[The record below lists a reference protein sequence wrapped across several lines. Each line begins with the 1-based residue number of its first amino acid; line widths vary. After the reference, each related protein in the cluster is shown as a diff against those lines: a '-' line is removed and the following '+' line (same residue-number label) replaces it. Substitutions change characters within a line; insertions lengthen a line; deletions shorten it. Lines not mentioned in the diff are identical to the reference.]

1 MACFSMDYEIPR
13 SGIMEVILKNKI
25 IQKGSYGYIK
35 NHKAVA
41 AVRTMI
47 FFWVSIGLY
56 LMGYVTTGS
65 SKNLL
70 TVVAVLGCLPACKSM
85 VNLILF
91 LKARGCSEELRKQV
105 MAYDDKLTVF
115 YDLYFTSYQ
124 KNYPVSHIALK
135 GNVLCGITENANC
148 DCNEAEKHLKQLLVQ
163 EGIKNVTVKIFSQT
177 GKYLD
182 RLSQLMVSGVE
193 EHKKRQE
200 IIDLLFS
207 VSI

>member
-1 MACFSMDYEIPR
+1 
-13 SGIMEVILKNKI
+13 MEVSLKNKI
-25 IQKGSYGYIK
+25 IKKGSYGYIK

-56 LMGYVTTGS
+56 LMGYATTGS

-124 KNYPVSHIALK
+124 KNYPISHMVLK
-135 GNVLCGITENANC
+135 GSMLCGITENPSC
-148 DCNEAEKHLKQLLVQ
+148 SCSEAEKHLSQMFLQ
-163 EGIKNVTVKIFSQT
+163 EGIKNVTVNIFSQED
-177 GKYLD
+177 KYID
-182 RLSQLMVSGVE
+182 RLGRLSDMQVE
-193 EHKKRQE
+193 EHKERDG
-200 IIDLLFS
+200 IINLLHTI
-207 VSI
+207 SI